1 MVALWCNSLA
11 GWFVRINGQNVMSG
25 SIEEYQKGMA
35 HFMCYYLKLW
45 IIYYLFIIISYIFHF
60 TVFITFRLFKTLI
73 RVCNVCDQMFPSFP
87 LQFPSLSP
95 SLLPPPNRSDFKHS
109 WVYFALPVCEL
120 IQDHLLRASFS
131 GATSLKKTA
140 SPSPGSRQSPV
151 ASQIRV
157 GLAALLPSPCWPF
170 G

>member
-73 RVCNVCDQMFPSFP
+73 RVCNVCDQMFPSSP
-87 LQFPSLSP
+87 LQF
-95 SLLPPPNRSDFKHS
+95 LLFLPHYFPAPPT
-109 WVYFALPVCEL
+109 ALILNTLESTLHCPCVNWYRTICSG
-120 IQDHLLRASFS
+120 ASFS
-131 GATSLKKTA
+131 GAISLKKTA
-140 SPSPGSRQSPV
+140 SPSQGSLSHQ
-151 ASQIRV
+151 
-157 GLAALLPSPCWPF
+157 LLLR
-170 G
+170 